1 MEGIGANNRLSG
13 AVTRL
18 NLKDSLEFARALRA
32 NQTIAVNS
40 RNVNGTRRSVLARR

>member
-18 NLKDSLEFARALRA
+18 NLKDSLEFTRSARQPDNRHQFA
-32 NQTIAVNS
+32 
-40 RNVNGTRRSVLARR
+40 